1 MPYFEN
7 QGTRLYYEENGQ
19 GKPLIFLHG
28 ASWDLHQW
36 DRQIEHFSSNYR
48 VIAMDARG
56 HGKSSLPPGKCRPIY
71 FGRM

>member
-7 QGTRLYYEENGQ
+7 AGARLYYEERGR
-19 GKPLIFLHG
+19 GEALVFLHG

-36 DRQIEHFSSNYR
+36 DRQMEHFAADYH

-56 HGKSSLPPGKCRPIY
+56 HGRSSLPPGEVRPEQ
-71 FGRM
+71 F